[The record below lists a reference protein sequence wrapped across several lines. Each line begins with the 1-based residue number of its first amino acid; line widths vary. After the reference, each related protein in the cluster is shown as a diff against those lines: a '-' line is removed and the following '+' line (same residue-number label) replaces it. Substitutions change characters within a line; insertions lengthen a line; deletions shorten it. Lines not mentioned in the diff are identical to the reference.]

1 MTKSEFSNLRN
12 SLFESLGLLSTA
24 VELEPSPYYHSIM
37 SQSYASGCD
46 MLDSLNV
53 LGVSLGYIDE
63 ITNEEIEDV
72 VNGGAENDF
81 E

>member
-1 MTKSEFSNLRN
+1 
-12 SLFESLGLLSTA
+12 
-24 VELEPSPYYHSIM
+24 
-37 SQSYASGCD
+37 